1 MARLD
6 TSDAARKLMIETIG
20 GRRTPRIKVV
30 SDDFVD
36 GRNIPDANSDYADG
50 MSPTIRW
57 DGAPAGT
64 RAVAVVAE
72 DPDAPRDTPF
82 THWLLYNVPGN
93 MNEVPAALPQDP
105 HLPQLSGAAQGR
117 ASNGTIGYF
126 GPHPPKDDGPHHYH
140 FEVFCLD
147 SPLPLGPG
155 ASRDEVMNAMAGHVL
170 AKGELVGLYEAPV
183 GSER

>member
-6 TSDAARKLMIETIG
+6 MTRAAGSLMIETIG
-20 GRRTPRIKVV
+20 GRHTPRIKVE
-30 SDDFVD
+30 SDDFAD
-36 GRNIPDANSDYADG
+36 GRAIPDANSDYADG
-50 MSPTIRW
+50 TSPKIRW
-57 DGAPAGT
+57 DGAPDGT

-72 DPDAPRDTPF
+72 DPNTPRGTPC

-93 MNEVPAALPQDP
+93 MNEVPAAIPPDPQI
-105 HLPQLSGAAQGR
+105 PQLNGAAQGR
-117 ASNGTIGYF
+117 ASNGTIGYL

-155 ASRDEVMNAMAGHVL
+155 ASRSEVMNAMAGHVL
-170 AKGELVGLYEAPV
+170 AKGELVGVYEAPS